1 MSEAILSQGRPA
13 ASATA
18 GREPVISV
26 RGLRKS
32 YGEVEVVRGIDL
44 EVHAGEIF
52 AFLGP
57 NGAGKTVTVETL
69 EGYRT
74 RNEGD
79 LSILGEDPQ
88 SASREWRSR
97 IGVVLQSCT
106 MPGELTVG
114 ELLELYASYYPHPR
128 PVDETIEVVGLK
140 PARDARAMR
149 LSGGQQRRLDVGL
162 ALVGDPELVFLDEP
176 TTGFDPA
183 ARHHAWDVISN
194 LRDLGKTV
202 FLTTHYMEEAQ
213 ALADRLAVIAEGRI
227 VAEGTPETLGGRD
240 EAPSE
245 ISFTLPAGVD
255 ATTLPP
261 ELAVRAERRDGRLH
275 LRSEHPARTLHAL
288 GGWALD
294 QGCELVDLTVG
305 RPTLED
311 VYLRLTETRDRDL

>member
-1 MSEAILSQGRPA
+1 MLGADA
-13 ASATA
+13 AVDV
-18 GREPVISV
+18 GPVIQV

-32 YGEVEVVRGIDL
+32 YGNREVVRGIDL
-44 EVHAGEIF
+44 EIHAGEVF

-74 RNEGD
+74 RSGGEVR
-79 LSILGEDPQ
+79 ILGEDPQ
-88 SASREWRSR
+88 SASRGWHSR

-106 MPGELTVG
+106 MPGELTVA

-128 PVDETIEVVGLK
+128 PVGETIELVGLEED
-140 PARDARAMR
+140 RDSRAMR

-162 ALVGDPELVFLDEP
+162 ALIGDPELVFLDEP

-183 ARHHAWDVISN
+183 ARHHAWEVISN

-213 ALADRLAVIAEGRI
+213 ALADRLAVIAAGRI
-227 VAEGTPETLGGRD
+227 VSEGTPETLGGRD
-240 EAPSE
+240 KAPSE
-245 ISFTLPAGVD
+245 ISFTVPPGID

-275 LRSEHPARTLHAL
+275 LRSEHPAWALHEL

-294 QGCELVDLTVG
+294 QGCELADLTVG

-311 VYLRLTETRDRDL
+311 VYLRLTETAERDQ